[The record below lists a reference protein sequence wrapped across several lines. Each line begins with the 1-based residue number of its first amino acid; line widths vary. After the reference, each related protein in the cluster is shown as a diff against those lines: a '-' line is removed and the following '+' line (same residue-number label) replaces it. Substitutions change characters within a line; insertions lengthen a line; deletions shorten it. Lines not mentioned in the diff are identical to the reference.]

1 MTASVSTH
9 LYDQQHYSPP
19 APVIPIALT
28 APGRTRTPHRVV
40 ALIDSGADAT
50 LLPINILEDIR
61 ARAVGYATLVGI
73 SDKPHLAEVYV
84 VNIEIGS
91 HTLYAVRVLA
101 MPTDSEAV
109 LGRDV
114 LNHLT
119 ITLNG
124 PAGAT
129 ELVK

>member
-1 MTASVSTH
+1 MTASISTYP
-9 LYDQQHYSPP
+9 YDRQRYSPP
-19 APVIPIALT
+19 APVIPIEIT
-28 APGRTRTPHRVV
+28 APGRARSTRAIA

-50 LLPINILEDIR
+50 LVPIDVLEDVG

-73 SDKPHLAEVYV
+73 SDQPHLAEMYV
-84 VNIEIGS
+84 VNIEIGA
-91 HTLYAVRVLA
+91 HVLYAVRVLA
-101 MPTDSEAV
+101 MPTDSAAV

-129 ELVK
+129 ELAT

>member
-19 APVIPIALT
+19 APVIPIAIT
-28 APGRTRTPHRVV
+28 APGRTRATRVLA

-50 LLPINILEDIR
+50 LLPVNLLEDIG

-73 SDKPHLAEVYV
+73 SDQPHLAEVYV
-84 VNIEIGS
+84 VNVEIGA
-91 HTLYAVRVLA
+91 HVLYAMRVLA
-101 MPTDSEAV
+101 MPPDSADV

-129 ELVK
+129 ELAT